1 MRTMSGERAARNST
15 ANVMKK
21 MGITVTDAM

>member
-1 MRTMSGERAARNST
+1 MRPMSGELASRNST

-21 MGITVTDAM
+21 MGITVTDAV

>member
-1 MRTMSGERAARNST
+1 MRPKSGERAARNST

-21 MGITVTDAM
+21 MGITVTDAV